1 MANAVVRGLLAV
13 AGLVWALGAQ
23 PAAAGEDFVT
33 PGSKA
38 AGLANCVAET
48 EFMRRNHMELIKH
61 ERDIVVHEGIR
72 DGKDSLAGCIAC
84 HVAPGPDGA
93 PVSVY
98 AHGQFCK
105 SCHEFAA
112 VDVNCFGCH
121 STVPNPVS
129 GASMAQVPVEQA
141 AAQAAAVGGNTP

>member
-13 AGLVWALGAQ
+13 AGLVWALGVQ

-61 ERDIVVHEGIR
+61 ERHVVVHEGIR
-72 DGKDSLAGCIAC
+72 DSKDSLAGCIAC
-84 HVAPGPDGA
+84 HVAPGPDGNL
-93 PVSVY
+93 VSVY

-105 SCHEFAA
+105 SCHEYAA

-121 STVPNPVS
+121 ATVPTPVS
-129 GASMAQVPVEQA
+129 GASMAKVPAEQA
-141 AAQAAAVGGNTP
+141 ATQGPAVGGNTP

>member
-1 MANAVVRGLLAV
+1 MANAVVRGLLV
-13 AGLVWALGAQ
+13 VGGLVWTLGVQ
-23 PAAAGEDFVT
+23 PAAAGENFVT

-61 ERDIVVHEGIR
+61 ERHVVVHEGIR
-72 DGKDSLAGCIAC
+72 DSKDSLAGCIAC
-84 HVAPGPDGA
+84 HVAPGPDDRL
-93 PVSVY
+93 VSVY

-105 SCHEFAA
+105 NCHEYAA

-121 STVPNPVS
+121 ATVPTAVS
-129 GASMAQVPVEQA
+129 SEGIAEVPVRD
-141 AAQAAAVGGNTP
+141 AAVGGNTP